1 MASNLEIQ
9 LQLNKALQDALA
21 IMDSQMKTMQAQS
34 GMLQAMVKLQEASNR
49 AAGKIAASSEDVAKA
64 LEEAEKASSRLGE
77 VNLDRLNEHLS
88 RNEKTAKDFT
98 QTLNTTAKSVTALK
112 VGQEGLKG
120 FAQGFSFLGNT
131 LKTVGGLLLSTM
143 NVVGQFAASIIS
155 FPFKLLSGL
164 IKEADNLSGDT
175 SLAQELEN
183 IRKEFGYL
191 NKSAG
196 GAVTSLAKSMKGELA
211 NTGLGVFRVFGR
223 LHERLAYF
231 REYFTALGPIADNVI
246 TKIGEGGAE
255 ALGAYNKAL
264 GFTAEGQRALATRA
278 LATGQTVNELNR
290 QVANY
295 AMQLSNRFGVT
306 MKAIS
311 RQMGEMMADFENF
324 GHMAPQELAQV
335 AVYARKLG
343 IEVKSLAAVMNKSFN
358 FEDAANQAAQL
369 SQAFG
374 ITVDALQQV
383 TEQDPAKKMDNL
395 RKAFFAAGRSI
406 ETMTIQERR
415 LLSQQTGLEGSALD
429 LAFSL
434 KSQGLSY
441 ADVQK
446 KGDAAKKSQVSQT
459 EALQKL
465 AGAIERQVQALQKL
479 GSGSFFDRF
488 IQGINAGIGRSRDFR
503 TMIWDIRR
511 DLNATF
517 REGMR
522 VGRDLVRMFPGIRE
536 MFDGIKEM
544 FNPRVFRQMLHSVRE
559 TFAKFFKDMTDNPQ
573 QALGKLMENL
583 RKNFFDWFDSRGEG
597 GRKLISGMQNFFKA
611 FASIV
616 NSGLRLGLQGLTS
629 GIRTIADLLTGRQ
642 TIAGLLSGGGGA
654 GRAAIGF
661 LRPIFE
667 RLMEGLS
674 PAFAQLWNAIKDL
687 GSVLW
692 ERFKR
697 ETVPWLKQNVGML
710 FALVFGPPVVA
721 SISRMVAT
729 SFIGGIAHGL
739 ASAVASNALNRLFR
753 SASQTVASRM
763 PDTSGAASTIRG
775 AGDVSQAAQRS
786 SIRADI
792 LPKLALI
799 AGVIGIG
806 IVSIYGAVQLVKRQ
820 NLSVGD
826 IGKAALM
833 LTGAV
838 PLVLASAAV
847 VAAASLIPA
856 KVGPGIVVALSGMAL
871 VAVGALYF
879 AKRTVQEAK
888 GFQIDDFRKAAAM
901 LGVMGTLLGIA
912 AAGALAAIGVGAL
925 MVAGGGLGAV
935 AIIPGLAVLGTI
947 ADAMVRYGMEILK
960 KVSSMQITSGYE
972 NKIKAFV
979 DVTKAIGEFAKIF
992 GDILAATRPSF
1003 MSVIRGNSKAE
1014 IDARLGGVK
1023 TLVDAIGTQLSAL
1036 VSKFN
1041 ELSASLTPEQINRGR
1056 FLIDVVTAVSGF
1068 SRGMSGPVEMLRDT
1082 SAWWQ
1087 GGDVNAKI
1095 KSMSTFVATIGT
1107 NINNLLGTIGALLRD
1122 PAITGANPADLVAR
1136 GQVISTLIGAIGDF
1150 AIKLQPS
1157 ASVVSALNV
1166 TTAGGRRIELV
1177 NSLSEYVRQMSSALA
1192 SSQLFGTIRT
1202 FITQI
1207 LRITTSVSAEGIAKI
1222 QAVAPLISSTFTV
1235 LSSFFQVLQNL
1246 TMPSSGNAQ
1255 EQATHIRDLVS
1266 SASSFSSVFSNAA
1279 GGLIT
1284 DVLQQLNLFIGRLS
1298 AQQVATMQQAL
1309 PSVQAVFQFIGT
1321 LPSLITSLSSSA
1333 ASSANAS
1340 GVDVSGI
1347 RGTITGLH
1355 SLLDALIGS
1364 GPGSTSNSSDF
1375 GSVISRLGR
1384 IQPVPR
1390 GVMDNLRQVVSV
1402 FQSLKTASDS
1412 FTGFASAETR
1422 MTEVAT
1428 GIGSMRS
1435 GLQRVL
1441 AEAGEDTGI
1450 LGQTMGTI
1458 GSRIARIVQEVNAVN
1473 VEIAR
1478 LQPININAS
1487 LQTLTNNIG
1496 LGQTAEFRINRGSLN
1511 IQLNA
1516 DIKIIA
1522 QDLEEILLNRTD
1534 SRFAVATQ

>member
-64 LEEAEKASSRLGE
+64 LEDAEKASSKLGD
-77 VNLDRLNEHLS
+77 VSLDRLNEQLD

-98 QTLNTTAKSVTALK
+98 QTLNTTVKSVTALK
-112 VGQEGLKG
+112 VGQEGLRG

-143 NVVGQFAASIIS
+143 NVVGQFAASIVS

-175 SLAQELEN
+175 SLATELEN

-191 NKSAG
+191 NKTAG
-196 GAVTSLAKSMKGELA
+196 GAVTSLAKSMSGELA
-211 NTGLGVFRVFGR
+211 NTGLSVFRVFGR

-264 GFTAEGQRALATRA
+264 GLTAEGQRALATRA

-295 AMQLSNRFGVT
+295 AMQLSSRFGVT

-383 TEQDPAKKMDNL
+383 TEQDPARKMDNL

-406 ETMTIQERR
+406 ESMTIQERR

-434 KSQGLSY
+434 KNQGLSY

-446 KGDAAKKSQVSQT
+446 KGDAAKKSQISQA

-488 IQGINAGIGRSRDFR
+488 IQGINAGIRRSRDFR

-522 VGRDLVRMFPGIRE
+522 VGRDLVRMFPGIQE

-544 FNPRVFRQMLHSVRE
+544 FNPRIFRQMLHSVRE

-573 QALGKLMENL
+573 QALGKLMESL

-629 GIRTIADLLTGRQ
+629 GIRTITDLLTGRQ

-654 GRAAIGF
+654 GGAAIGF

-729 SFIGGIAHGL
+729 SFIGGIAHGVG
-739 ASAVASNALNRLFR
+739 SAVASSALNRLFK

-856 KVGPGIVVALSGMAL
+856 NVGPGIVVALSGMAL

-901 LGVMGTLLGIA
+901 LGVMGTLLGIT

-925 MVAGGGLGAV
+925 MVASGGTGAV
-935 AIIPGLAVLGTI
+935 AVAAGLATLGLI
-947 ADAMVRYGMEILK
+947 AEAMVQHGMTILK
-960 KVSSMQITSGYE
+960 RVASMQVSSGYE

-992 GDILAATRPSF
+992 GEILAATRPSF
-1003 MSVIRGNSKAE
+1003 LSVVRGNSKAE

-1023 TLVDAIGTQLSAL
+1023 TLVETIGTQLSSL
-1036 VSKFN
+1036 IGKFN
-1041 ELSASLTPEQINRGR
+1041 ELSSSLTPEQINRGR

-1068 SRGMSGPVEMLRDT
+1068 SRGMAGPVEMLRDT

-1087 GGDVNAKI
+1087 GSDVNAKI
-1095 KSMSTFVATIGT
+1095 NAMNDFVAGMSANIIRILRTIGGLLT
-1107 NINNLLGTIGALLRD
+1107 NEAMSGTNGQSL
-1122 PAITGANPADLVAR
+1122 AIR
-1136 GQVISTLIGAIGDF
+1136 GQVISNLLGTVGEF
-1150 AIKLQPS
+1150 ATKLQPPP
-1157 ASVVSALNV
+1157 SVISALNTASPSERAGLL
-1166 TTAGGRRIELV
+1166 TTLADYVHHMAG
-1177 NSLSEYVRQMSSALA
+1177 ALA
-1192 SSQLFGTIRT
+1192 SSQLLSGIGN
-1202 FITQI
+1202 FITQV
-1207 LRITTSVSAEGIAKI
+1207 LTSVAGIPADSIAKI
-1222 QAVAPLISSTFTV
+1222 QAVSPIISSMFTAMGG
-1235 LSSFFQVLQNL
+1235 FFQILQNI
-1246 TMPSSGNAQ
+1246 TVPSGGNAKSQAARIQ
-1255 EQATHIRDLVS
+1255 EIMTRATEF
-1266 SASSFSSVFSNAA
+1266 APVFTTAA
-1279 GGLIT
+1279 GGLVST
-1284 DVLQQLNLFIGRLS
+1284 VLNQLSSFVGTLNEGRVTL
-1298 AQQVATMQQAL
+1298 MRNAL
-1309 PSVQAVFQFIGT
+1309 PTVQAVFQFLGT
-1321 LPSLITSLSSSA
+1321 IPSLITSLSSSA
-1333 ASSANAS
+1333 SNSTNAS
-1340 GVDVSGI
+1340 GVDISGI
-1347 RGTITGLH
+1347 RGAIAGLN
-1355 SLLDALIGS
+1355 SLLDALVGS

-1428 GIGSMRS
+1428 SIGSMRS

-1473 VEIAR
+1473 TEIAR

-1534 SRFAVATQ
+1534 SRIAVVQA